1 MKRHTA
7 VLLAAS
13 AFCLGMS
20 VPALADPP
28 PWAPAH
34 GRRAK
39 EVHEYRYVYYP
50 AQQVYYAPEQQLWFW
65 MGGGG
70 WQVGV
75 NLPVQYRTRTSS
87 GVQVVLQSDR
97 PYVKH
102 TYVEEHYGRP
112 WREKHKHKEK
122 HGKHGG
128 RDN

>member
-70 WQVGV
+70 
-75 NLPVQYRTRTSS
+75 
-87 GVQVVLQSDR
+87 
-97 PYVKH
+97 
-102 TYVEEHYGRP
+102 
-112 WREKHKHKEK
+112 
-122 HGKHGG
+122 
-128 RDN
+128 

>member
-7 VLLAAS
+7 ALLAAS

-20 VPALADPP
+20 APALADPP

-65 MGGGG
+65 MNGGD

-75 NLPVQYRTRTSS
+75 NLPLQYRSNVSS

-97 PYVKH
+97 PYVEH
-102 TYVEEHYGRP
+102 AYVEERYGRP
-112 WREKHKHKEK
+112 WRDKHKEK
-122 HGKHGG
+122 HGKHHG
-128 RDN
+128 RHD